1 MSRLVL
7 LDTGVLGFAT
17 HPNSRINYPIIQ
29 WLRQLERNG
38 DLPFVP
44 EIADYELRRE
54 LIRTGS
60 RNAIKRLDELCTVFA
75 FLPLDTET
83 MRLAAD
89 LWAQSR
95 MDGRPLAHESAL
107 DGDVILC
114 AQGDLLGKSS
124 PRDSVVIATTNPKH
138 LQRFV
143 AADVWQNI

>member
-1 MSRLVL
+1 MSRLIL

-17 HPNSRINYPIIQ
+17 HPNSRINNPIIK
-29 WLRQLERNG
+29 WLREQESKG

-54 LIRTGS
+54 LIRANS
-60 RNAIKRLDELCTVFA
+60 RNAIKRLDELCMVFA
-75 FLPLDTET
+75 FLPLDTDT
-83 MRLAAD
+83 MHRAAE

-95 MDGRPLAHESAL
+95 LDGRPLAHEHAL

-114 AQGDLLGKSS
+114 AQAELLAKSS
-124 PRDSVVIATTNPKH
+124 PRDSIVIATTNPKH

-143 AADVWQNI
+143 AADIWQNI